1 MRQAQEKEVKGNPT
15 NEETCGPKHLLPC
28 ISSSGLDKSAMQQ
41 CITSKKEQDSVIVN
55 AFDKSKKIQTY
66 PYSTV
71 DGTQQPQGQ
80 SITSLKK
87 ALCEAGAK
95 AAC

>member
-1 MRQAQEKEVKGNPT
+1 
-15 NEETCGPKHLLPC
+15 
-28 ISSSGLDKSAMQQ
+28 MQQ

-71 DGTQQPQGQ
+71 DGTQQPQDQ